1 MKFTGLALLLLVL
14 QAGSPAVAATEIFHW
29 VDENGVAH
37 FSQSAPLS
45 DVAGVSQ
52 MTLEDSTPPDYD
64 PEEDLYG
71 IQAQAE
77 RMAALRD
84 EMAEKREARRNRQ
97 LNSAQQPLVQYRE
110 PYYGS
115 GLFGRPPYYP
125 RPPLRPEPPIAVP
138 YETTTLLP
146 PGSGRR

>member
-1 MKFTGLALLLLVL
+1 MKFTGLALFLLVML
-14 QAGSPAVAATEIFHW
+14 AGSPAVAATEIFHW

-45 DVAGVSQ
+45 DVAGVSHL
-52 MTLEDSTPPDYD
+52 TLEDTTPPDYD
-64 PEEDLYG
+64 PEEDRYG
-71 IQAQAE
+71 VEAQAE
-77 RMAALRD
+77 RMAALRE
-84 EMAEKREARRNRQ
+84 EMAQKRESRRDRQ
-97 LNSAQQPLVQYRE
+97 HNSYQQPLVQYRE
-110 PYYGS
+110 PYYVS
-115 GLFGRPPYYP
+115 GLLRPPYYP